1 MKESIS
7 YTFLL
12 NIIILFVFVCA
23 AIVMGVFSYYRA
35 FKANSIVVNAIE
47 KYEGFNCLSE
57 QEAATKLNNISYNVP
72 FNVTCK
78 ESYGKPCMTDLNGNY
93 AVVSYNIDYSSGD
106 YVKIAARSNYEENK
120 RYYEMNSQF
129 TASKNVLETIDGK
142 QVDRTVPS
150 EQTNRYQYGVYTY
163 MYIDVPV
170 IGSLIKIPFY
180 SKTKYMYEYRKIEDA
195 GTDGH
200 YDARNIESTIYR
212 KYNGVFR
219 QMYMRMEIMDMY
231 GKDMTGGQSKTDI
244 EYNARTNAQYSPRTD
259 HDPVDSL
266 QAGFVDGGYPY
277 KCGALRDYSKY

>member
-12 NIIILFVFVCA
+12 NIIILFIFVCA

-93 AVVSYNIDYSSGD
+93 AVVSYNIDYSSGE
-106 YVKIAARSNYEENK
+106 YVKVANDFKYEENK
-120 RYYEMNSQF
+120 RYYDMNSQYDW
-129 TASKNVLETIDGK
+129 ETG
-142 QVDRTVPS
+142 

-163 MYIDVPV
+163 MYVDVPV

-180 SKTKYMYEYRKIEDA
+180 SKTKYLYEYRDINKTSSNENA
-195 GTDGH
+195 NF
-200 YDARNIESTIYR
+200 YDRRNTNKERLIDFEVVLMGRYAQAS
-212 KYNGVFR
+212 
-219 QMYMRMEIMDMY
+219 
-231 GKDMTGGQSKTDI
+231 TGGIKFDP
-244 EYNARTNAQYSPRTD
+244 EYNSRLEFQYMPNYASENTGNQPD
-259 HDPVDSL
+259 
-266 QAGFVDGGYPY
+266 FVAGGYRY

>member
-12 NIIILFVFVCA
+12 NIIILFIFVCA

-93 AVVSYNIDYSSGD
+93 AVVSYNIDYSSGE
-106 YVKIAARSNYEENK
+106 YVKVAADSNYEENEK
-120 RYYEMNSQF
+120 YYEMNSKYDMN
-129 TASKNVLETIDGK
+129 TD
-142 QVDRTVPS
+142 

-163 MYIDVPV
+163 MYVDVPV

-180 SKTKYMYEYRKIEDA
+180 SKTKYLYEYRDIEQYAYSKNNFDN
-195 GTDGH
+195 
-200 YDARNIESTIYR
+200 RNIISEIRNKYYNSIFHKIYYTSSEVTALYA
-212 KYNGVFR
+212 KN
-219 QMYMRMEIMDMY
+219 
-231 GKDMTGGQSKTDI
+231 MTGGQSIADI
-244 EYNARTNAQYSPRTD
+244 EYNSRLNVQYSPRTD
-259 HDPVDSL
+259 HDPIDTEQS
-266 QAGFVDGGYPY
+266 GFILGYYPY